1 MAQTLDRL
9 TAAKYGF
16 GAVIKLSPEAQ
27 IVVDLNDAAVN
38 CTYFSRSNLTHF
50 SQTEESRASDVS
62 TSSTLGN
69 AMLTL
74 TYPFRRQGQILL
86 PSRTHASSTSSQSQ
100 RPPFPQ
106 HHPEPYL
113 PSSPMVPERQ
123 TVLPSAFNRWTI
135 RLDSGSAS
143 SPRPRRCGAHQPR
156 HAPSR

>member
-1 MAQTLDRL
+1 MAQTLDRV
-9 TAAKYGF
+9 TAAKYGI
-16 GAVIKLSPEAQ
+16 GAVIILSPEAQ
-27 IVVDLNDAAVN
+27 VVVDLNDAAVN
-38 CTYFSRSNLTHF
+38 CTDFSRSNLAHF
-50 SQTEESRASDVS
+50 SQTEEFRASDVS

-69 AMLTL
+69 GMLTL
-74 TYPFRRQGQILL
+74 TYSFRRQGQTLL

-113 PSSPMVPERQ
+113 PSSPMVPKRKR
-123 TVLPSAFNRWTI
+123 VLPSAFSRWSI

-143 SPRPRRCGAHQPR
+143 SPQPRRCCAHQPC